1 MPMRLS
7 ARMTSKG
14 QLTVPKRIREL
25 LMLQPGDEVVFDV
38 DERGITFGRVPNFIE
53 LAGSVAVPPD
63 VRGLSWE
70 EIEER
75 ASRAWVED
83 SP

>member
-1 MPMRLS
+1 MRLS